1 VSDRL
6 FVYGTLRRG
15 AAMHGLLEGRA
26 VRLGEAT
33 AEGRL
38 VDLGS
43 FPGMVAAATPGER
56 VRGELY
62 AFAPEEREP
71 LLDALDRYEGPRFER
86 VARTVAA
93 AEGAVRAWLYLY
105 RGDARGVSV
114 IPGGDYLSGGD
125 PVAGARG
132 FSPAARA
139 ARRG

>member
-26 VRLGEAT
+26 VWLCEAT

-43 FPGMVAAATPGER
+43 FPGMVASARSGER

-62 AFAPEEREP
+62 AFGPAERES

-86 VARTVAA
+86 VTRTVAA
-93 AEGAVRAWLYLY
+93 AEAAVHAWLYLY
-105 RGDARGVSV
+105 RGNARGLPV
-114 IPGGDYLSGGD
+114 IAGGDYLSGGD
-125 PVAGARG
+125 PIAGARA
-132 FSPAARA
+132 FSPAART